1 VGEAGEGREGAW
13 KRRSPL
19 SALFKPPTI
28 NIPPPPAPLPPPPMP
43 DPFNPAA
50 MEAAKAQAAAR
61 AGRSSTILTTAANR
75 GGQAAAGAVSVPYS
89 GRSLGGS

>member
-1 VGEAGEGREGAW
+1 
-13 KRRSPL
+13 L

-28 NIPPPPAPLPPPPMP
+28 PAPPAPLPPPTMP

-75 GGQAAAGAVSVPYS
+75 GGQAATGGVSIPYS

>member
-1 VGEAGEGREGAW
+1 ME
-13 KRRSPL
+13 KPL
-19 SALFKPPTI
+19 SALFKPPSI

-43 DPFNPAA
+43 DPFSPAA

-75 GGQAAAGAVSVPYS
+75 GGQPTTGGVSAPYS
-89 GRSLGGS
+89 GRSLGGG